1 MGSEFRIECGLP
13 DADATHA
20 LGRAIGARLESGDG
34 VALVGDLGAGKTTL
48 TRGIAEGLGI
58 DDPGAVTSPTYL
70 VVVEHRGPVPLVHV
84 DAYLPEKTR
93 GFLLDGGVDYLG
105 QHQRGV
111 RFGPASILGV
121 TSDADHFAA
130 DAVALR
136 SIHPESEY
144 ADYADHLTFRLR
156 QNLIEARQ
164 FLDEQGEVARAA
176 DLADLLN
183 GLPPD
188 NTHR

>member
-105 QHQRGV
+105 ELGGV
-111 RFGPASILGV
+111 V
-121 TSDADHFAA
+121 VVEWAD
-130 DAVALR
+130 R
-136 SIHPESEY
+136 I
-144 ADYADHLTFRLR
+144 
-156 QNLIEARQ
+156 
-164 FLDEQGEVARAA
+164 A
-176 DLADLLN
+176 DLMPEDTLRVVLAPSPEGGRVAQLCGGAKFEWVPDLARTLE
-183 GLPPD
+183 
-188 NTHR
+188 